1 MADGKFIAYYRV
13 STARQGASG
22 LGLEAQ
28 RKAVADH
35 LDGSDWQLLG
45 EYTEVETGKGSNA
58 LARRPQLREAIAHA
72 RREKAVLVIAKL
84 DRLARNVAFISELM
98 EGGVEFVAVDLP
110 FANKFMLHVMAAVAE
125 FERDQISAR
134 TKEALAAA
142 KARGVE
148 LGKHGK
154 VLARQNYHQAQRFA
168 RDVADDVAAIQ
179 ADGFTSVRA
188 IAEELNRR
196 EVPTPRGGKW
206 HVASGFYPGEID
218 PVGTLEATDASDW
231 IDATF
236 MVDTVTGQAWVL
248 QIDGKWHW
256 ITYYCPGGYGRL
268 SQRHECPFLE
278 E

>member
-58 LARRPQLREAIAHA
+58 LARRPQLREAIQQA

-134 TKEALAAA
+134 TKDALAAA
-142 KARGVE
+142 KARGVK

-154 VLARQNYHQAQRFA
+154 VLAQKNSQEAKRFA
-168 RDVADDVAAIQ
+168 RDVSADVSAVQ

-188 IAEELNRR
+188 ITDELNRR
-196 EVPTPRGGKW
+196 EVATPRGERW
-206 HVASGFYPGEID
+206 HIASVHRLLRRLD
-218 PVGTLEATDASDW
+218 TLNVKEAA
-231 IDATF
+231 
-236 MVDTVTGQAWVL
+236 
-248 QIDGKWHW
+248 
-256 ITYYCPGGYGRL
+256 
-268 SQRHECPFLE
+268 
-278 E
+278 

>member
-125 FERDQISAR
+125 FERDQISTR
-134 TKEALAAA
+134 TKDALAAA

-168 RDVADDVAAIQ
+168 RDMADDVAAIR
-179 ADGFTSVRA
+179 ADGFTSVRVITA
-188 IAEELNRR
+188 ELNRR
-196 EVPTPRGGKW
+196 EVPTPRGGQW
-206 HVASGFYPGEID
+206 HVASVHRLLRRLDDIG
-218 PVGTLEATDASDW
+218 VKEAA
-231 IDATF
+231 
-236 MVDTVTGQAWVL
+236 
-248 QIDGKWHW
+248 
-256 ITYYCPGGYGRL
+256 
-268 SQRHECPFLE
+268 
-278 E
+278 